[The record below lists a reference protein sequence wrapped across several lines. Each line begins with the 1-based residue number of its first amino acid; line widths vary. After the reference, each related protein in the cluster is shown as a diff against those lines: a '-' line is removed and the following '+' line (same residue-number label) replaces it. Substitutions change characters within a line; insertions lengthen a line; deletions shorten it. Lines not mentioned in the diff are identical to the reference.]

1 MALLPQPSSR
11 ASIVI
16 SALSRR
22 ETGQPAFALFAAVS
36 KAAASPPGIRAATSR
51 WTLVMV
57 NPASVFS
64 SVTAAVVLISSAFRP
79 ASSSCFESAIEKQPA
94 CAAAM
99 SSSGF
104 VPAPFSKRVLKEYCV
119 SESTP
124 LSVETEPWPSL
135 KPPRQ
140 TAEPFRCMSSPPY
153 IHPNHSCELAN
164 MNLRVTLDA
173 RATGLVEERAYAPD
187 DEVVRRA
194 VGGDQP
200 VAVENV
206 GRVVEERL
214 APEVCHAT
222 ARLREHG
229 FGRARVPLLRLRRDV
244 YVEVALSLDQKSDL
258 DADRMNPHLRAD
270 AERAHQRV
278 HARASIRAAL
288 GQTHARQL
296 RLVRDAKALGARSF
310 PGLRVRAQ
318 DPRAV
323 AARRPVEHVGRGRVE
338 DAERAAARDRETDLH
353 GEVAR
358 ARDEALRAV

>member
-1 MALLPQPSSR
+1 MPLLSQPSSR

-16 SALSRR
+16 SALSKR

-36 KAAASPPGIRAATSR
+36 KAAASASGTRADTSR
-51 WTLVMV
+51 WTFVIA

-64 SVTAAVVLISSAFRP
+64 SVTAAVVLISSALSP

-104 VPAPFSKRVLKEYCV
+104 VPAPDSKRVLKEYCV

-124 LSVETEPWPSL
+124 LSVETAPWPSL

-140 TAEPFRCMSSPPY
+140 TAEPFRFMSPPPY
-153 IHPNHSCELAN
+153 LSESS
-164 MNLRVTLDA
+164 LRTREREFVRRALDA
-173 RATGLVEERAYAPD
+173 RASPLVEERAYAPD

-194 VGGDQP
+194 VRGDQP

-222 ARLREHG
+222 ACLREHG

-244 YVEVALSLDQKSDL
+244 YVEVALSLDQKTDL

-270 AERAHQRV
+270 ADR
-278 HARASIRAAL
+278 
-288 GQTHARQL
+288 
-296 RLVRDAKALGARSF
+296 ARSEEHTSELQSRSDLVCRLLLEKKKH
-310 PGLRVRAQ
+310 G
-318 DPRAV
+318 
-323 AARRPVEHVGRGRVE
+323 RPASVKHPPNG
-338 DAERAAARDRETDLH
+338 H
-353 GEVAR
+353 HSQF
-358 ARDEALRAV
+358 